1 MFGFLLGLASLAVG
15 AIGSIVT
22 TIGTAVATAAKTF
35 IALAPKLESL
45 VAVANVI
52 TGIAQIVG
60 TLSMDESAEDIGAK
74 AMQEGVRHREPEES
88 AEDYLNYIRN
98 DVELD
103 KERQAAMDQKDRMAA
118 AAIGSALVLEATV
131 EKSNVNLTPEY
142 IVDASKAGL
151 SPRDT
156 LSIGR
161 NLEKSSA
168 NGVDSFGPFLR
179 QELDAADYLAA
190 SAAITE
196 ALRADYPDLSEREI
210 KNEVIQMERALC
222 ADET

>member
-1 MFGFLLGLASLAVG
+1 
-15 AIGSIVT
+15 
-22 TIGTAVATAAKTF
+22 
-35 IALAPKLESL
+35 
-45 VAVANVI
+45 
-52 TGIAQIVG
+52 
-60 TLSMDESAEDIGAK
+60 
-74 AMQEGVRHREPEES
+74 MQEGVRHREPEES